1 MNVHQEVLNVLF
13 ALFTTVVE
21 TQLLFSFKLQ
31 AHSLF
36 APLNTSNQ
44 AFIVYCESAAFSH
57 RIAKAQQR
65 SYFRQFRSPMRIH
78 PFFSFFLRA
87 KLSKLANFEY
97 VQSLI
102 LKR

>member
-36 APLNTSNQ
+36 ASLNTSNQ
-44 AFIVYCESAAFSH
+44 AFLVYCESAALSH

-65 SYFRQFRSPMRIH
+65 SYFRQFRSPMRYS
-78 PFFSFFLRA
+78 PFFVFFL
-87 KLSKLANFEY
+87 KSQVEQVGKF
-97 VQSLI
+97 
-102 LKR
+102 